1 MKCESI
7 DDGMN
12 TVDDLGKPDLRGH
25 ERNLY
30 LEINVFYGKKDDMGN
45 IAHRR
50 CNRGEVSMN
59 VMILVE
65 FNDESYNV
73 EVTT

>member
-1 MKCESI
+1 MFIELNS
-7 DDGMN
+7 
-12 TVDDLGKPDLRGH
+12 
-25 ERNLY
+25 
-30 LEINVFYGKKDDMGN
+30 DMGN

-50 CNRGEVSMN
+50 CDRGEVSMN